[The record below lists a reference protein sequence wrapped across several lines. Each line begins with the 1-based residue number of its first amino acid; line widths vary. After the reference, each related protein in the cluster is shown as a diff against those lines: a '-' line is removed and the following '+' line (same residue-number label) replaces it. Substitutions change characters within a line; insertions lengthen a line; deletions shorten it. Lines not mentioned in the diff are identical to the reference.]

1 MVVGIAVDATKIVL
15 LILILFELKKMN
27 KSN

>member
-1 MVVGIAVDATKIVL
+1 MVVGITVDATKIVL
-15 LILILFELKKMN
+15 LILILLELKKMN

>member
-15 LILILFELKKMN
+15 LTLILFELKKMN

>member
-1 MVVGIAVDATKIVL
+1 MVVGIAVEATKIVL

>member
-27 KSN
+27 KSK